1 MDENEIKTALAQLFD
16 RKTLSQYRIGY
27 TLALCDTVYRCM
39 RSVETSLEPVPDDTQ
54 TEMSRVNE
62 LFAFDSMREYLLYL
76 CRQFSLLNEK
86 VRQRRSLTSENAA
99 MEQAETFIQSNYQKQ
114 LTLAAVSNHVS
125 LSYAYF
131 SDAFRR
137 YAGKT
142 FLEYLRDI
150 RVQASLKLL
159 EQTEL
164 RISEV
169 ASAVGYDSYKT
180 YARAFKEVTGTT
192 PADYRKN
199 KQIMP

>member
-1 MDENEIKTALAQLFD
+1 M
-16 RKTLSQYRIGY
+16 
-27 TLALCDTVYRCM
+27 
-39 RSVETSLEPVPDDTQ
+39 
-54 TEMSRVNE
+54 
-62 LFAFDSMREYLLYL
+62 
-76 CRQFSLLNEK
+76 
-86 VRQRRSLTSENAA
+86 
-99 MEQAETFIQSNYQKQ
+99 
-114 LTLAAVSNHVS
+114 AAVSNHVS